1 MVHSLTKIRM
11 RINIC
16 TKGNLDPNYIVL
28 DPQNWY
34 ELSLTNSSTKLVS
47 VILQHATVA
56 TAHSQSSPEFKRC
69 NCSFYSLVLQYL
81 YTVPNLRVKPIMSQL
96 ESTCMQHYSY
106 MSGSIWPRNQTYSC
120 TVESAPT
127 VTGIIFF
134 AEIQI
139 NFWDSVG
146 CTVHLPS
153 RGSLS
158 PTPNHKI
165 PPSKSTKC
173 KWVE

>member
-1 MVHSLTKIRM
+1 MAHSLTKIRM

-81 YTVPNLRVKPIMSQL
+81 YTVPTLRVKPIMSQL

-127 VTGIIFF
+127 VTGIIFLRRF
-134 AEIQI
+134 RLFFGTVWAAQ
-139 NFWDSVG
+139 
-146 CTVHLPS
+146 CTC
-153 RGSLS
+153 
-158 PTPNHKI
+158 
-165 PPSKSTKC
+165 PPGGH
-173 KWVE
+173 